1 MRLPKGAAFGGE
13 QGRNPSPNRA
23 QDGAEGGDL
32 FWLYYI
38 DIYMIRVVEKKS
50 RDNRMRVFH
59 LAFLEI
65 STFTIHWQ
73 CAPWATYGEHRSM
86 VFECEMTS

>member
-59 LAFLEI
+59 VCVSRKLDVYHLLAVCPLGHLRRASI
-65 STFTIHWQ
+65 D
-73 CAPWATYGEHRSM
+73 GVRM
-86 VFECEMTS
+86 